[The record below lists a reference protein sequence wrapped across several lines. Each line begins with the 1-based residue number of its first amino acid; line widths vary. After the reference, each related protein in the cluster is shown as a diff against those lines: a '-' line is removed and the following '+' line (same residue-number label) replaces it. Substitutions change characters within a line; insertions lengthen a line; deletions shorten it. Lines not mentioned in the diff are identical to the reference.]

1 MQNSKNSPD
10 EVGDGGRER
19 ERERER
25 AEERGGEW
33 RSVSGWG
40 GARNAADASKELDPV
55 KYFVGCWTDAA
66 GRTD

>member
-1 MQNSKNSPD
+1 M
-10 EVGDGGRER
+10 EGGR

-40 GARNAADASKELDPV
+40 GVRNAADASKELDPV

-66 GRTD
+66 GRID